1 MKGTIIY
8 WGNFELPDKNASA
21 NRVVSNGKIFNKLG
35 YRVVFLGSR
44 VSNDYFEGI
53 QKTSFSENMYEEC
66 YPASTKLWLKYV
78 FDISTIQDLIE
89 KINDVK
95 LVIAYN
101 IPYSKFK
108 SLKKFLTRKGIHT
121 AYDCTEWNDLTDG
134 NVLKRHYK
142 KLDLFQIKHH
152 LDKKADGLI
161 VISKRME
168 QYYKNNNIVRIPPLV
183 DIEDAIWNQP
193 IEKDKDRFEF
203 CFAGTISNKEA
214 LDKIIKAFNMIG
226 PNNCYMRIIG
236 LTKQDVQ
243 QMYPELGEAMLNKNL
258 IFMGQLS
265 HEEAVKYVQYCD
277 CYIFLRYDNP
287 RNQAG
292 FPTKFVEA
300 TTCNI
305 PIITTNVSDI
315 DEYSSQRVRL
325 LQSIDV
331 NEISSIM
338 DEMKTKRIEK
348 TELNDT
354 FDYRKYEKGTADWL
368 RSVIGGG
375 E

>member
-35 YRVVFLGSR
+35 YRVFFLGSR

-78 FDISTIQDLIE
+78 FDISTIQELIE

-108 SLKKFLTRKGIHT
+108 SLKKFLKRKGIHT

-134 NVLKRHYK
+134 SVLKRYYK
-142 KLDLFQIKHH
+142 KLDLFQIKHY

-214 LDKIIKAFNMIG
+214 LDKIIKAFYKIDQE
-226 PNNCYMRIIG
+226 NCYLRIIG
-236 LTKQDVQ
+236 LTRDDVQ
-243 QMYPELGEAMLNKNL
+243 HMYPELGETILNKNL

-265 HEEAVKYVQYCD
+265 HEEAVKYVQNCD

-315 DEYSSQRVRL
+315 DEYSSERVRL

-331 NEISSIM
+331 KEISGIM
-338 DEMKTKRIEK
+338 DEMKTTRIEK